1 MAWQQK
7 KHIKSSTYDGYEYFV
22 TDILGKNND
31 ASSDLGSAQIL
42 NVTNKQIQQYVDGW
56 ADFLPKSSIKKNKAL
71 LRQIFKYAKREGIIS
86 IDPTEDIIIP
96 SDNNIVTKTKEHV
109 FISTDD
115 RRKLESEMNKTF
127 RNGVPI
133 YGNNA
138 KMVIFLLHTGLRF
151 GELTALKWKNVH
163 LNDNKI
169 FITENSPIIKNR
181 DKSLHKAY
189 VLDNTTTKRK
199 NSERYV
205 PLSNKA
211 HAIIQYFYDNYGH
224 KNDDL
229 VFVSEKNTPANR
241 RNVNRTLKGMLVS
254 AGCKIQNASV
264 HDLRHSFGSE
274 LIKQNVDIKVV
285 SKLMGH
291 ADITTTYNVYIHIL
305 DEQCCSAVDIFNA
318 PDIITGMEKIIS

>member
-1 MAWQQK
+1 M
-7 KHIKSSTYDGYEYFV
+7 T
-22 TDILGKNND
+22 T
-31 ASSDLGSAQIL
+31 
-42 NVTNKQIQQYVDGW
+42 
-56 ADFLPKSSIKKNKAL
+56 
-71 LRQIFKYAKREGIIS
+71 
-86 IDPTEDIIIP
+86 
-96 SDNNIVTKTKEHV
+96 VTKTKEHV

-169 FITENSPIIKNR
+169 FITENIPIIKNR

-224 KNDDL
+224 KDDDL

-285 SKLMGH
+285 SKLM
-291 ADITTTYNVYIHIL
+291 
-305 DEQCCSAVDIFNA
+305 
-318 PDIITGMEKIIS
+318 

>member
-1 MAWQQK
+1 
-7 KHIKSSTYDGYEYFV
+7 
-22 TDILGKNND
+22 
-31 ASSDLGSAQIL
+31 
-42 NVTNKQIQQYVDGW
+42 
-56 ADFLPKSSIKKNKAL
+56 
-71 LRQIFKYAKREGIIS
+71 
-86 IDPTEDIIIP
+86 
-96 SDNNIVTKTKEHV
+96 
-109 FISTDD
+109 
-115 RRKLESEMNKTF
+115 MNKTF

-169 FITENSPIIKNR
+169 FITENIPIIKNR
-181 DKSLHKAY
+181 DKSLHKSY

-224 KNDDL
+224 KDDDL

>member
-1 MAWQQK
+1 MEEWSKNQPDRQKDNCQTSRTRMARQQKK
-7 KHIKSSTYDGYEYFV
+7 KHIKSSTYDGYEYFIK
-22 TDILGKNND
+22 DILGKNND

-127 RNGVPI
+127 CNGVPI

-169 FITENSPIIKNR
+169 FITEN
-181 DKSLHKAY
+181 
-189 VLDNTTTKRK
+189 
-199 NSERYV
+199 
-205 PLSNKA
+205 
-211 HAIIQYFYDNYGH
+211 
-224 KNDDL
+224 
-229 VFVSEKNTPANR
+229 
-241 RNVNRTLKGMLVS
+241 RTLTDKKRS
-254 AGCKIQNASV
+254 Q
-264 HDLRHSFGSE
+264 
-274 LIKQNVDIKVV
+274 QPQ
-285 SKLMGH
+285 
-291 ADITTTYNVYIHIL
+291 YNRI
-305 DEQCCSAVDIFNA
+305 CNRF
-318 PDIITGMEKIIS
+318 

>member
-151 GELTALKWKNVH
+151 GELTALK
-163 LNDNKI
+163 
-169 FITENSPIIKNR
+169 S
-181 DKSLHKAY
+181 
-189 VLDNTTTKRK
+189 
-199 NSERYV
+199 
-205 PLSNKA
+205 
-211 HAIIQYFYDNYGH
+211 
-224 KNDDL
+224 
-229 VFVSEKNTPANR
+229 
-241 RNVNRTLKGMLVS
+241 
-254 AGCKIQNASV
+254 
-264 HDLRHSFGSE
+264 
-274 LIKQNVDIKVV
+274 
-285 SKLMGH
+285 
-291 ADITTTYNVYIHIL
+291 
-305 DEQCCSAVDIFNA
+305 
-318 PDIITGMEKIIS
+318 